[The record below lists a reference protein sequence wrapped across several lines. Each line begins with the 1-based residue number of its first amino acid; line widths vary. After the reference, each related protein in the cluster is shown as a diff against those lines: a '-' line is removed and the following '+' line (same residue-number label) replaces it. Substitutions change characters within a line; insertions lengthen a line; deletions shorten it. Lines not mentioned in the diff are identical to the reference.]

1 LAEGRHAPESSRKT
15 PLLILGGVV
24 VAAAL
29 VALVIALSGGSDGP
43 LSLGGDTPETPEFAF
58 KASKPI
64 VITTAANP
72 QPEAPQ
78 PTSTQVNAAKKKALA
93 AAQPAADAAVDTL
106 DAYYTAA
113 FLDPANWQD
122 AAYDEVFESFSN
134 QARDEADSQLEVMT
148 AGSEAGFNYDTI
160 EPVPSSIRT
169 KVLLD
174 PKGLP
179 ASVVGIAKFQAN
191 GDGSSG
197 RHVFLS
203 KGQFVLEK
211 IEGEWVVV
219 SFSVQRQDKDKGA
232 EASGGASASDTSSPS
247 GTS

>member
-1 LAEGRHAPESSRKT
+1 
-15 PLLILGGVV
+15 
-24 VAAAL
+24 
-29 VALVIALSGGSDGP
+29 
-43 LSLGGDTPETPEFAF
+43 
-58 KASKPI
+58 
-64 VITTAANP
+64 
-72 QPEAPQ
+72 
-78 PTSTQVNAAKKKALA
+78 
-93 AAQPAADAAVDTL
+93 
-106 DAYYTAA
+106 
-113 FLDPANWQD
+113 
-122 AAYDEVFESFSN
+122 
-134 QARDEADSQLEVMT
+134 MT

-203 KGQFVLEK
+203 KGQFVMEK
-211 IEGEWVVV
+211 IDGEWVVV

-232 EASGGASASDTSSPS
+232 EASGDASASASSSPS
-247 GTS
+247 GTSS

>member
-1 LAEGRHAPESSRKT
+1 M
-15 PLLILGGVV
+15 
-24 VAAAL
+24 VAGAL

-43 LSLGGDTPETPEFAF
+43 LSLGNDTPDTPEFAF
-58 KASKPI
+58 EASEPI
-64 VITTAANP
+64 VITTATNP
-72 QPEAPQ
+72 QPEAP
-78 PTSTQVNAAKKKALA
+78 PRTPIQVKAAKKRAST
-93 AAQPAADAAVDTL
+93 AAQPAADAAVETL

-122 AAYDEVFESFSN
+122 AAYDEVFVSFTN
-134 QARDEADSQLEVMT
+134 QARSEAASQLEVMT

-160 EPVPSSIRT
+160 QPLPSSVRT

-179 ASVVGIAKFQAN
+179 ASVVGIVKFQAN

-203 KGQFVLEK
+203 KGQFVMQK
-211 IEGEWVVV
+211 IDGEWVVV
-219 SFSVQRQDKDKGA
+219 SFSVSREDKDKGA
-232 EASGGASASDTSSPS
+232 ASATPSTSPSAS
-247 GTS
+247 GTSS